1 MEQTENLTR
10 RQKLIVAVQAG
21 HEALVGFVR
30 GLGAAEREL
39 AEPRLLAAHLAAH
52 KLRTAR
58 AVMAWRLGGA
68 VDLPGEAE
76 EQAEDE
82 RGFAAASWQEAADL
96 MLQAQRQALE
106 LILALE
112 EAELEQ
118 AGTAAWMGRRPLWRV
133 LYAGCLGYPAS
144 RLAGYWLAHGRAEAA
159 GRLRQQ
165 ELQMALGLDD
175 APAWQGAAH
184 YNLACHHALA
194 GSSGAALG
202 ELSLAFELSPE
213 LAGYSH
219 NDPDLAGLQGEAG
232 YAALV
237 EQAQRRLREGAAL
250 DRARLEG
257 VLGKVLERL
266 SRGGRRV
273 DFRLVGTAAALLHG
287 VKLPAADVDLLA
299 RDRRG
304 VETIAAA
311 LEGFP
316 CTQPPQH
323 LEAAMQYF
331 AEFRVDG
338 VAVQI
343 STVEVE
349 EETDTL
355 ECVGGGPWV
364 HFSELRCRGQRVP
377 AVALELRLLSELRR
391 GRDDRVAPLLD
402 FMQEKGCDL
411 ALLRRGMR
419 EAQIAEAQQLR
430 VMKRLLGG

>member
-1 MEQTENLTR
+1 MQFAEDRTR

-30 GLGAAEREL
+30 GLEAQERGEAA
-39 AEPRLLAAHLAAH
+39 ARLLAAHLAAH

-68 VDLPGEAE
+68 AELPGEAE

-82 RGFAAASWQEAADL
+82 RGFAAASWQQAADL

-118 AGTAAWMGRRPLWRV
+118 VGTAAWMGRRPLWRV
-133 LYAGCLGYPAS
+133 LYAACLGYPAS
-144 RLAGYWLAHGRAEAA
+144 RLAGYWLERGRVEAA
-159 GRLRQQ
+159 GRLRRQ
-165 ELQMALGLDD
+165 ELQLALGLDD

-184 YNLACHHALA
+184 YNLACYQALA
-194 GSSGAALG
+194 GPAGAALE
-202 ELSLAFELSPE
+202 ELGLAFDLSPE

-232 YAALV
+232 YTALV

-266 SRGGRRV
+266 GRAGRKV

-304 VETIAAA
+304 VEGFAAA

-349 EETDTL
+349 DESDTL

-364 HFSELRCRGQRVP
+364 HYAALRCRGYSVP

-391 GRDDRVAPLLD
+391 GREDRVAPLLD
-402 FMQEKGCDL
+402 FMKEKGCDL

-430 VMKRLLGG
+430 VMKRLLGR